1 MEEKLKQPRKSKP
14 AQNHQKQTRAQP
26 AAMRKPNENTNTKNH
41 NPIWKNV
48 GFSLKLIQHKE
59 HSSTQALFR
68 THFATPFF
76 WRNHNGTYSFRV
88 LCDIFSLSLRHS
100 GHACKKMPTK

>member
-1 MEEKLKQPRKSKP
+1 MEEKLKQPRKNKP

-48 GFSLKLIQHKE
+48 GFSLKFIQHKE

-76 WRNHNGTYSFRV
+76 GGITMAHALPEFFVRFLAAR
-88 LCDIFSLSLRHS
+88 CDIP
-100 GHACKKMPTK
+100 MPTK